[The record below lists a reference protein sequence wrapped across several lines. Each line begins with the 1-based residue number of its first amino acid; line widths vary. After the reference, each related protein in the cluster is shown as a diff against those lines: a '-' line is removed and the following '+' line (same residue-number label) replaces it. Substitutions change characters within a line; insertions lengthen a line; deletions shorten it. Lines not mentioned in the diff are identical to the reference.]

1 MNAGQ
6 TIREYVLVKKLG
18 VGSFGEV
25 WLAEHSLLSKK
36 VAIKIACKQFDDPK
50 LRERFLR
57 EARVMSD
64 LDHENIVKV
73 QDVFSIN
80 DIIHL
85 VMSYINEDGETLQ
98 KWIQKRAS
106 RLPINKVLSVSKE
119 ILAALDFAH
128 QKGFIHRDIKPSNI
142 LMSSSGHAYLA
153 DFGIVLMV
161 KEERLTGTGTIAGT
175 VEYMSPEQIANPKK
189 IDHRTDV
196 YSFGCVLY
204 EMLTG
209 QPPFGCRDGG
219 DTEFNI
225 MERHTHHTLKSPLS
239 LRQLNPEVD
248 KNLETVVMR
257 ALEKEPDDRFDG
269 CAEMIEALFDK
280 PAAEPT
286 AAAYPVE
293 NKILPKPYKSH
304 WKQAGAIVV
313 LSALSLLLLF
323 VALQKQET
331 QNALR
336 PPAAGAIKT
345 EKPEAKQPP
354 PVTKSDTP
362 APSPSVTEKP
372 DKRDTPPMVKND
384 QTPLPSK
391 SEALPRFAFL
401 SVVTVPK
408 GTQVFVNGK
417 FKGKTPLTVKLN
429 LGEYEIRLSHP
440 GYRDIENQINLEK
453 MTDYSFKRAM
463 TPIN

>member
-73 QDVFSIN
+73 QDVFYIN
-80 DIIHL
+80 DIIYL

-106 RLPINKVLSVSKE
+106 RLPISKVLSVSKE

-209 QPPFGCRDGG
+209 QPGR
-219 DTEFNI
+219 
-225 MERHTHHTLKSPLS
+225 
-239 LRQLNPEVD
+239 
-248 KNLETVVMR
+248 
-257 ALEKEPDDRFDG
+257 
-269 CAEMIEALFDK
+269 
-280 PAAEPT
+280 PT
-286 AAAYPVE
+286 QWFIR
-293 NKILPKPYKSH
+293 K
-304 WKQAGAIVV
+304 W
-313 LSALSLLLLF
+313 
-323 VALQKQET
+323 
-331 QNALR
+331 
-336 PPAAGAIKT
+336 
-345 EKPEAKQPP
+345 
-354 PVTKSDTP
+354 
-362 APSPSVTEKP
+362 
-372 DKRDTPPMVKND
+372 ND
-384 QTPLPSK
+384 
-391 SEALPRFAFL
+391 
-401 SVVTVPK
+401 
-408 GTQVFVNGK
+408 
-417 FKGKTPLTVKLN
+417 
-429 LGEYEIRLSHP
+429 
-440 GYRDIENQINLEK
+440 
-453 MTDYSFKRAM
+453 
-463 TPIN
+463 